1 MNSSHTKY
9 YGIFSELNQINAAIC
24 IQNYWRTCRYNPEYR
39 MCERVVT
46 NNIKTLAAEDRR
58 RINIIDDSYNQAIL
72 KRKQTKI
79 RSEVENTRMFLDSY
93 FKLQATLKQRT
104 ILKPR
109 RLKRITT
116 TSTSTLP
123 ST

>member
-1 MNSSHTKY
+1 
-9 YGIFSELNQINAAIC
+9 
-24 IQNYWRTCRYNPEYR
+24 

-72 KRKQTKI
+72 KRKQTII

-116 TSTSTLP
+116 TSTST
-123 ST
+123 